1 MRCSNCGT
9 ELHEG
14 DLFCIN
20 CGMRAD
26 SSTHQDPVR
35 TGTERSSPETGA
47 WKTDLAKQAE
57 AGAVK
62 KRKFPIWILF
72 IVIIA
77 IAAVLFFFHQA
88 GENRFE
94 EEDAQNLLQAE
105 LDAVF
110 MSEYDKDAEY
120 LPFTE
125 EEVQEQRQQFIEQAR
140 NEIVG
145 QLEEEGFQVNDGQ
158 KDQLSAMLD
167 KTLRKASYTAGD
179 AVKKDKETFTVDVT
193 VKPLD
198 LFTGMDT
205 EFINGLINQVLE
217 EDRSIIDDEARMYS
231 TILDRILDQL
241 INVNLENPKYRGE
254 ESKVVRIQ
262 KNQDNEWIINQDDLE
277 QVESS
282 LIFSEEFLQEDDGE
296 DV

>member
-35 TGTERSSPETGA
+35 TGTERYSPETGA

>member
-1 MRCSNCGT
+1 MRCPNCGT

-14 DLFCIN
+14 DLFCMN

-26 SSTHQDPVR
+26 SSTHHSPVR
-35 TGTERSSPETGA
+35 TETERYSPETGA
-47 WKTDLAKQAE
+47 WKTDLEKQAE

-62 KRKFPIWILF
+62 KRKFPIWIPF

-77 IAAVLFFFHQA
+77 IAAVLFFLHQA

-110 MSEYDKDAEY
+110 MSEYDRDAEY

-125 EEVQEQRQQFIEQAR
+125 EQVQEQRQQFIEQAR

-167 KTLRKASYTAGD
+167 KTLKKASYTVGD

-217 EDRSIIDDEARMYS
+217 EDRSIINDEARMYS

-254 ESKVVRIQ
+254 ESKAVRIQ

-277 QVESS
+277 EVESS

>member
-88 GENRFE
+88 GEDRFE

-254 ESKVVRIQ
+254 ESKAVRIQ

>member
-77 IAAVLFFFHQA
+77 IAAVLFFFHQV

-140 NEIVG
+140 NEIIG

>member
-254 ESKVVRIQ
+254 ESKAVRIQ

>member
-140 NEIVG
+140 NEIIG

-254 ESKVVRIQ
+254 ESKAVRIQ